1 MKVFLT
7 GATGYIGSVVA
18 ESLLAAGHEVN
29 GLARS
34 EEAARKLEAAG
45 VHPLTG
51 DLHDSEK
58 LTRAASEA
66 DGVIHAASTGGPD
79 APQADAQAVSAILDA
94 LYDTSK
100 PFIYTSGVWVLG
112 NTNGVADEESALDPT
127 PLVAWRPAIEQRVLA
142 ASGRGVRAIVLR
154 PGMVYGRGG
163 GSPGEMVQAGRQKG
177 VVRFVGTGENRWSL
191 IHVEDLADLYVKAL
205 EKAPAGTLLMV
216 AAGESM
222 RVREIAEAAS
232 RAAGL
237 DGRVES
243 WPIEQARERLGAYAD
258 ALVLDQQV
266 SAGRAMRLLD
276 WTPKG
281 PSLLEELK
289 PDGPDQQQPINSTG
303 N

>member
-18 ESLLAAGHEVN
+18 EHLLAAGHQVT

-34 EEAARKLEAAG
+34 IEAARKLEAAG
-45 VHPLTG
+45 VNPWPG
-51 DLHDSEK
+51 DLHDYEK
-58 LTRAASEA
+58 LTSAAREA
-66 DGVIHAASTGGPD
+66 NGVIHAAATGNAD
-79 APQADAQAVSAILDA
+79 APQADAQAVAAILEA
-94 LYDTSK
+94 LYETSK
-100 PFIYTSGVWVLG
+100 PFIYTSGVWVHG
-112 NTNGVADEESALDPT
+112 NTNGVADEESELDPT

-142 ASGRGVRAIVLR
+142 ASARGVRSIVLR

-163 GSPGEMVQAGRQKG
+163 GSAGEMVESGRRKG

-191 IHVEDLADLYVKAL
+191 IHVDDLADLYVKAL

-243 WPIEQARERLGAYAD
+243 WPIEQARERLGPYAD
-258 ALVLDQQV
+258 ALVLDQQI
-266 SAGRAMRLLD
+266 SAAKAMQLLD
-276 WTPKG
+276 WKPKG

-289 PDGPDQQQPINSTG
+289 PEA
-303 N
+303 

>member
-18 ESLLAAGHEVN
+18 ESLLTAGHEVT

-34 EEAARKLEAAG
+34 EESARKLEAVG
-45 VHPLTG
+45 VHPLPG
-51 DLHDSEK
+51 DLYDSEK
-58 LTRAASEA
+58 LASAAHEA
-66 DGVIHAASTGGPD
+66 DGVIHAAATGD
-79 APQADAQAVSAILDA
+79 ANAPQADAQAVATILDA
-94 LYDTSK
+94 LYKTSK

-112 NTNGVADEESALDPT
+112 NTNGVADEESSLDPT
-127 PLVAWRPAIEQRVLA
+127 PLVAWRPAVEQRVLA
-142 ASGRGVRAIVLR
+142 ASARGVRSIVLR

-163 GSPGEMVQAGRQKG
+163 GSAGEMVQAGRRKG

-216 AAGESM
+216 ASGESM

-232 RAAGL
+232 HAAGL
-237 DGRVES
+237 GGRVES
-243 WPIEQARERLGAYAD
+243 WPIEQARERLGPYAD

-266 SAGRAMRLLD
+266 SAAKAMRLLD
-276 WTPKG
+276 WTPKA

-289 PDGPDQQQPINSTG
+289 PVEE
-303 N
+303 

>member
-18 ESLLAAGHEVN
+18 ERLLAAGHYVT

-34 EEAARKLEAAG
+34 EAAARKLEAAG
-45 VHPLTG
+45 VHSWPG
-51 DLHDSEK
+51 DLHDSER
-58 LTRAASEA
+58 LTQAAREA
-66 DGVIHAASTGGPD
+66 DGVIHTAATGD
-79 APQADAQAVSAILDA
+79 ARAPEADANAVAAILDA
-94 LYDTSK
+94 LDATSK

-112 NTNGVADEESALDPT
+112 NTNGVADEETQLDPT
-127 PLVAWRPAIEQRVLA
+127 PLVSWRPAVEQRVLA
-142 ASGRGVRAIVLR
+142 ASARGVRSIVLR

-163 GSPGEMVQAGRQKG
+163 GSAGEMVHDGRRKG

-191 IHVEDLADLYVKAL
+191 IHVDDLADLYVKAL

-237 DGRVES
+237 AGRVES

-266 SAGRAMRLLD
+266 SGARAMRLLD
-276 WTPKG
+276 WTPKA

-289 PDGPDQQQPINSTG
+289 PEARSE
-303 N
+303 